1 MGHLRRLGEGMT
13 ASDEVPASP
22 AGGSLEGSTKPTNW
36 NFADVWEAVAEA
48 FPDRVAVAQGSRR
61 VDWRSFE
68 RRASGVSEA
77 FRQAGLAPGAK
88 VAQYLY
94 NCPEYLESVFACFKA
109 SMVAVNTNYRYS
121 EAELVYLWDN
131 SDAQGVVFHA
141 SFADRVEAV
150 RAKLPSVK
158 AWIWVGEDG
167 YSCPAWAQPYEE
179 AAAIEPSRRQPKPR
193 SGDDLLFVYT
203 GGTTGMPKGVMWR
216 QDDLF
221 EVLNRTAGLR
231 YPPGATLAE
240 VNATLAK
247 PPRHPPGRFVPGPP
261 LMHGTGLFTAMSV
274 LASAG
279 SVFMPEG
286 HRFDAEVLLDLIA
299 KERVSELSI
308 VGDAFARPI
317 LAALDANPQR
327 WDISSLWLVV
337 SSGVIWSAEVK
348 QGLLRHNPRLKLV
361 DTLGSSEAIGLAR
374 STSSASDVTATA
386 GFSLGPDT
394 VVIADDGTRVEPG
407 SGRRGLVA
415 IRGRGPVGYYK
426 DEEKTAA
433 TFKMIDGE
441 RWSVPGDYA
450 TVLADG
456 SLQLLGRGSVCINSG
471 GEKIFP
477 EEVEQAL
484 VSHPAVADAVV
495 VGVPDERFGEI
506 VVAVVE
512 AAGGHSLELEQLAA
526 WSRRTLAGYK
536 APKRMVLVDTVGRA
550 PNGKVDYK
558 RLKDLAE
565 RSLRAGSTAASGS

>member
-1 MGHLRRLGEGMT
+1 MSVRE
-13 ASDEVPASP
+13 PAAPS
-22 AGGSLEGSTKPTNW
+22 AVGGSFPGSAKPTNW
-36 NFADVWEAVAEA
+36 NFADVWEAVAAA

-61 VDWRSFE
+61 VDWRNFE
-68 RRASGVSEA
+68 LRASGVSET
-77 FRQAGLAPGAK
+77 FRRAGLQPGAK

-131 SDAQGVVFHA
+131 CDAEAVVFHA

-150 RAKLPSVK
+150 RPKLPSVRS
-158 AWIWVGEDG
+158 WIWVGEDG
-167 YSCPAWAQPYEE
+167 YSCPTWAEPYEK
-179 AAAIEPSRRQPKPR
+179 AAAISPSGAQRKPR

-240 VNATLAK
+240 VSATLAK

-286 HRFDAEVLLDLIA
+286 RHFDVEALLDLIA
-299 KERVSELSI
+299 TERVSELSI
-308 VGDAFARPI
+308 VGDAFAKPI
-317 LAALDANPQR
+317 LAALDASPKR

-337 SSGVIWSAEVK
+337 SSGVMWSAEVK
-348 QGLLRHNPRLKLV
+348 KGLLRHNPRLKLV

-374 STSSASDVTATA
+374 STSTAADVPTTA

-394 VVIADDGTRVEPG
+394 LVIADDGSRVEPG
-407 SGRRGLVA
+407 SGRQGLLA
-415 IRGRGPVGYYK
+415 LRGRGPVGYYK

-433 TFKMIDGE
+433 TFKVIDGE

-484 VSHPAVADAVV
+484 VSHPTVADAVV
-495 VGVPDERFGEI
+495 VGVPDERFGEM

-512 AAGGHSLELEQLAA
+512 AAGDETPDLEALAA
-526 WSRRTLAGYK
+526 WSRRTLAGFK
-536 APKRMVLVDTVGRA
+536 APRRLVLVDTVGRA

-558 RLKDLAE
+558 RLKELAMRTLE
-565 RSLRAGSTAASGS
+565 ADSSAGSPS

>member
-1 MGHLRRLGEGMT
+1 MT
-13 ASDEVPASP
+13 GGDAGTAPASTGVS
-22 AGGSLEGSTKPTNW
+22 AGPDRPTNW
-36 NFADVWEAVAEA
+36 NFADVWEAVAAA

-61 VDWRSFE
+61 VAWRSFDL
-68 RRASGVSEA
+68 RASGVSEA
-77 FRQAGLAPGAK
+77 LRRAGLQPGAK

-131 SDAQGVVFHA
+131 CDAEAVVFHA
-141 SFADRVEAV
+141 SFADRVAAV
-150 RAKLPSVK
+150 RSKLPSVRS
-158 AWIWVGEDG
+158 WIWVAEDG
-167 YSCPAWAQPYEE
+167 YSCPVWAEPYEE
-179 AAAIEPSRRQPKPR
+179 AAALTPSEAQRTPR

-221 EVLNRTAGLR
+221 EVLNSTAGLR
-231 YPPGATLAE
+231 YPPGAGPDE
-240 VNATLAK
+240 VKATLSK

-286 HRFDAEVLLDLIA
+286 RHFDAERLLDLIVS
-299 KERVSELSI
+299 ERVSELSI

-361 DTLGSSEAIGLAR
+361 DSLGSSEAIGLAR
-374 STSSASDVTATA
+374 STSTASDVTTTA

-394 VVIADDGTRVEPG
+394 LVIADDGSRVEPG
-407 SGRRGLVA
+407 SGRQGLVA
-415 IRGRGPVGYYK
+415 LRGRGPVGYYK

-433 TFKMIDGE
+433 TFKMIDGV

-484 VSHPAVADAVV
+484 ITHPSVADAVV
-495 VGVPDERFGEI
+495 VGVPDERFGEM

-512 AAGGHSLELEQLAA
+512 AAGGHTPELEQLAA
-526 WSRRTLAGYK
+526 WCRGTLAGYK
-536 APKRMVLVDTVGRA
+536 APRRLVLVGTVGRA

-558 RLKDLAE
+558 RLKELA
-565 RSLRAGSTAASGS
+565 LRTVKADSPAASGV